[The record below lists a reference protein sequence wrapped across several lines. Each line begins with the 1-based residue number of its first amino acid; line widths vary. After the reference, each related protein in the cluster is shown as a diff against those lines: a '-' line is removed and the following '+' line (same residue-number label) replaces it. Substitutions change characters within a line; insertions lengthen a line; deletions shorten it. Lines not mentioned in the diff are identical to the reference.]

1 MPLPTLVYPE
11 VRGEDRSHPYPTPGG
26 VSEMGQQEGRQ
37 EGGGV
42 GEQSLK
48 MPMWRAGVPLFF
60 ARRFWFGD
68 HTTFSLPGY
77 SNSAGDEE
85 AHAHSMME

>member
-1 MPLPTLVYPE
+1 
-11 VRGEDRSHPYPTPGG
+11 
-26 VSEMGQQEGRQ
+26 MGQQEGRQ

-42 GEQSLK
+42 GEQSLR

-85 AHAHSMME
+85 DEEARAHSMME